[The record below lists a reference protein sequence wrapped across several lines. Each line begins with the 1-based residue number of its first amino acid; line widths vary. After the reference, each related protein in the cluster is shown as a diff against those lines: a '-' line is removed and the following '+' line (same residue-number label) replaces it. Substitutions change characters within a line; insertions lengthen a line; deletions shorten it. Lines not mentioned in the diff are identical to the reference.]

1 MGCPLVHSCCH
12 PCFLYL
18 PSKVRTYFGSC
29 PLKSDCKNPSLY
41 EVSGSKNDDGNL
53 KKHFCKKLKK
63 RGSYFLPYFKIR
75 RLESFAVFNLTFLH

>member
-1 MGCPLVHSCCH
+1 MLSSL
-12 PCFLYL
+12 FLYL

-53 KKHFCKKLKK
+53 KKTSLQNLKK
-63 RGSYFLPYFKIR
+63 EG
-75 RLESFAVFNLTFLH
+75 RLLFNLFQNKEVGVVCCLYLYIFTLG